1 MEQRQIEL
9 RLGQALQGR
18 ALVPRRGLSKVLG
31 HAAPGLV
38 EKAQVELRHRVAPF
52 GEREPSLRG
61 LPIVAGLVGSGA
73 VFEQVGRRR
82 PRGGRPEGGCGE
94 AHKDPCARAL
104 TGPNRGD

>member
-9 RLGQALQGR
+9 RLGYALQGR

-38 EKAQVELRHRVAPF
+38 EKAQVELRHRIAPL
-52 GEREPSLRG
+52 GEREPGLRG
-61 LPIVAGLVGSGA
+61 LAIVAGLVGGGA

-82 PRGGRPEGGCGE
+82 PRGCRPEGSRGE
-94 AHKDPCARAL
+94 AQEDPCARAL